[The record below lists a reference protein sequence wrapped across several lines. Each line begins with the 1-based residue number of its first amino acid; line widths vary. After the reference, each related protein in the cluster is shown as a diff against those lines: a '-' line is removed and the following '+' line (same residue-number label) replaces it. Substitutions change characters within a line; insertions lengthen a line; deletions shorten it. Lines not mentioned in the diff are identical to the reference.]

1 MLQVSVD
8 VDELDEVSGAC
19 GVKGMP
25 TFQVYSGGK
34 KVGECVGAMESVL
47 AEMVESNCR

>member
-1 MLQVSVD
+1 MD
-8 VDELDEVSGAC
+8 VDELDDVSGAC

-34 KVGECVGAMESVL
+34 KVGESVGAMESEL
-47 AEMVESNCR
+47 SKMVEQHCS